1 MKKKITYFV
10 LALFLVLSMSGCLR
24 TISTNKDIIN
34 GVIGLYDDYT
44 VEILDSSD
52 DCIIFKIEK

>member
-10 LALFLVLSMSGCLR
+10 LALFLVLSMAGCLG

-34 GVIGLYDDYT
+34 GVMSLYDDYT